1 MEKESAL
8 DRKSNWELLRVLS
21 MLVIILNHVVS
32 LSGVLDSV
40 TLNGNI
46 MVSLFFL
53 LGGKFGTNVFVI
65 IGLYFLVDKKRFDS
79 QKIVC
84 LWLQTLFYLLIL
96 NLFDIVVFSSEISWK
111 IWVKSF
117 LPILGR
123 SYWFASS
130 YLILLLLLPI
140 LNRLY
145 EKWNIRLAHVLVGM
159 FIFSILPTV
168 TFNGRLLGN
177 SAFVKL
183 VFKLLMFGPVWFSF
197 LYMLIRYLKPR
208 IKKLSGGVK
217 LYGFLLFAGSY
228 VLMFLVEIWM
238 YQKGVQGNV
247 FMRNNYSTIRDM
259 SSFPCLTASFGLF
272 LLFKNLH
279 IPQNKW
285 INQIASNTFGI
296 YLLHNHETTIPIFW
310 RGIFALDTMV
320 KTKGYVPYSV
330 ALTIGIFIVGCAVE
344 HIRKKMER
352 LILNRPKLGVFCHK
366 IDATINKRFYGT

>member
-1 MEKESAL
+1 MEKESTL
-8 DRKSNWELLRVLS
+8 NRISNLELLRVLS
-21 MLVIILNHVVS
+21 MLFIILNHVVS
-32 LSGVLDSV
+32 LSGVLDGV

-65 IGLYFLVDKKRFDS
+65 IGLYFLVDNKQFDS
-79 QKIVC
+79 QKIVR
-84 LWLQTLFYLLIL
+84 LWLQTLFYLLTL

-130 YLILLLLLPI
+130 YLILLLLLPV

-159 FIFSILPTV
+159 LIFSILPTV
-168 TFNGRLLGN
+168 TFNGKLLGN
-177 SAFVKL
+177 SVFVKL

-208 IKKLSGGVK
+208 MKKLSGGVK
-217 LYGFLLFAGSY
+217 LYGVLLFAGSY
-228 VLMFLVEIWM
+228 VFMFLVEIWM

-259 SSFPCLTASFGLF
+259 SSFPCLTAAFGLF
-272 LLFKNLH
+272 LLFENLH
-279 IPQNKW
+279 IPQIKW
-285 INQIASNTFGI
+285 INQMASNTFGI

-344 HIRKKMER
+344 HIRKKMEK
-352 LILNRPKLGVFCHK
+352 LILNRPKIGFFCYK
-366 IDATINKRFYGT
+366 IDAAINKKFYGT